1 MSSHLAHK
9 YISNLFLLRQQLT
22 CFYHVVQR
30 GEPLL
35 HGGGDGPQDQDEGE
49 VHPPH
54 QRSSQHPRILI
65 EARNVAGNG
74 MEEFIRPGYCQELL
88 PPSGGHIGDVETKN
102 EGQGNHV
109 EEGIKVYY
117 DTLE

>member
-1 MSSHLAHK
+1 M
-9 YISNLFLLRQQLT
+9 IQG
-22 CFYHVVQR
+22 

-35 HGGGDGPQDQDEGE
+35 HCGGDGPQHQDKGE

-54 QRSSQHPRILI
+54 QGSSQHPRLLVKTRN
-65 EARNVAGNG
+65 EAGDG
-74 MEEFIRPGYCQELL
+74 MEEFIRPGDCQELL

-102 EGQGNHV
+102 EGQGDHV

>member
-1 MSSHLAHK
+1 MVK
-9 YISNLFLLRQQLT
+9 R
-22 CFYHVVQR
+22 R
-30 GEPLL
+30 EPLL
-35 HGGGDGPQDQDEGE
+35 HGGGDGPQHQDEGE

-54 QRSSQHPRILI
+54 QGSSQHARLLVK
-65 EARNVAGNG
+65 ARNVAGDG
-74 MEEFIRPGYCQELL
+74 MEKFVRPGDGQELL

-102 EGQGNHV
+102 EGQGDHV